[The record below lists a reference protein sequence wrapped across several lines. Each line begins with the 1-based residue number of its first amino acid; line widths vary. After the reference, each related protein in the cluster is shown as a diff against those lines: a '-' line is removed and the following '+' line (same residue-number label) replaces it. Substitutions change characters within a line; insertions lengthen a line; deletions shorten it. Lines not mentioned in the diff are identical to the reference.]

1 MEACE
6 VCGEMEKITEKKL
19 VSVCGSLLG
28 VDCTLHTPTPPPNLT
43 PAPHTDCYKKY
54 EDRGRMHRACLKSH
68 LAKLLS
74 ERSEKQ
80 LVCYRCRQQYRVH
93 VEHTFVCD
101 CAHLCTP
108 RALSSAFELVVVA
121 FTMVMTAT
129 VFLLID
135 FKVGGYLAWLRPR
148 FPPVSVHPCA
158 WLVADRN

>member
-1 MEACE
+1 M
-6 VCGEMEKITEKKL
+6 CGEMEKITEKKL
-19 VSVCGSLLG
+19 VSVCGSLRGLDG
-28 VDCTLHTPTPPPNLT
+28 TLHTPTPPPNLT